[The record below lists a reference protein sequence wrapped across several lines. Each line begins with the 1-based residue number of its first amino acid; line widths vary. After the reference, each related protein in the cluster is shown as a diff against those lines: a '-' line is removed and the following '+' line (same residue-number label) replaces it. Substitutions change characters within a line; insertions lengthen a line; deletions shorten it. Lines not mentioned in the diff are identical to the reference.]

1 MALRLQSNLLSV
13 HSKPSNLGY
22 NADIRACSY
31 GVSRVYSQQCGYVL
45 TDAQTAQSN
54 MRALLKAMRT
64 SALDPDAGK
73 ARYANRPWRIIF
85 CSNIIQS

>member
-1 MALRLQSNLLSV
+1 MPIV
-13 HSKPSNLGY
+13 
-22 NADIRACSY
+22 NADIRAASY

-73 ARYANRPWRIIF
+73 AR
-85 CSNIIQS
+85 